1 MKESNFNN
9 KDRVFIV
16 AEIGNNHEGNFEVAK
31 ELIKE
36 ASAAGADAVKFQ
48 TYIPEKYVTSS
59 DYKRVSMLKKF
70 QLSNDEFLELAK
82 FAKQSNI
89 ILFST
94 PFDLESASFL
104 NTFQDIFKIS
114 SGDNNFIQLIEKV
127 FEFGKPTIIST
138 GITDLNYIKNIYL
151 KWLNNYT
158 NFPLAFLHCV
168 SSYPVPETD
177 ANINVIKNMI
187 NEFPNAIIGYSDHTI
202 GIEASIAAVSLGAK
216 IIEKHFTLDKNYSEF
231 RDHQLSSDPKELKIL
246 VKSIRKVEIMMGNGI
261 KRIQP
266 CEKDIVK
273 AVRRSIAAKK
283 NMPINHQITLDDLT
297 WVRPGIGTSPGD
309 ERKIIGK
316 RLKKTINMGEIIL
329 PEMLKE

>member
-1 MKESNFNN
+1 MKGSNFSY

-16 AEIGNNHEGNFEVAK
+16 AEIGNNHEGNIEVAK

-59 DYKRVSMLKKF
+59 DNKRVSLLKKF
-70 QLSNDEFLELAK
+70 QLSNNEFLELAE

-104 NTFQDIFKIS
+104 NTFQGIFKIS
-114 SGDNNFIQLIEKV
+114 SGDNNFEPLIEKV

-138 GITDLNYIKNIYL
+138 GITDLNLIKNIYL
-151 KWLNNYT
+151 NWLNNYSK
-158 NFPLAFLHCV
+158 FPIAFLHCV
-168 SSYPVPETD
+168 SSYPVPESE

-187 NEFPNAIIGYSDHTI
+187 NEFPKATIGYSDHTI
-202 GIEASIAAVSLGAK
+202 GIEASVAAVSLGAK

-246 VKSIRKVEIMMGNGI
+246 VKSIRKVEKMMGNGI
-261 KRIQP
+261 KQIQP

-283 NMPINHQITLDDLT
+283 YMPINHKISWDDLT
-297 WVRPGIGTSPGD
+297 WVRPGIGISPGN
-309 ERKIIGK
+309 EKNLIGK
-316 RLKKTINMGEIIL
+316 RLTKTINMGEIIL
-329 PEMLKE
+329 PEMLGD